1 MPLSAFQGAVGE
13 RMMKSYNR
21 ADSAG
26 DGGDGGDTCRYGGQ
40 RVRKCHPLV
49 VANGEIDELSAHLGL
64 CRASAAG
71 AVSRA
76 DAQCWFATIE
86 AILDRVQADLV
97 ALGAMLAVDAGQA
110 PPAAVD
116 DADVARLEAAI
127 TKTGKGLPP
136 LKRFIVPGGCELACR
151 LHVARCVCRRA
162 ERSLVLALDAHLAVP
177 PPALRYLNRLGD
189 LLFTLARLANRTA
202 DAEERHWRP

>member
-1 MPLSAFQGAVGE
+1 MPLSVFQGAVGE

-21 ADSAG
+21 ADTN

-64 CRASAAG
+64 CRASAASAASQAG
-71 AVSRA
+71 A
-76 DAQCWFATIE
+76 QFGCATIE
-86 AILDRVQADLV
+86 AILECVQADLV

-110 PPAAVD
+110 PPAAID
-116 DADVARLEAAI
+116 DEDVARLEAAI
-127 TKTGKGLPP
+127 AKTGKGLRP

-162 ERSLVLALDAHLAVP
+162 ERSLVLAMDAHLAVP

-189 LLFTLARLANRTA
+189 LLFTLARRANCIA
-202 DAEERHWRP
+202 GAEERPWRP

>member
-1 MPLSAFQGAVGE
+1 
-13 RMMKSYNR
+13 MMKSYNR
-21 ADSAG
+21 GSDGSGG

-64 CRASAAG
+64 CRASAVGAASQAG
-71 AVSRA
+71 
-76 DAQCWFATIE
+76 AQCWFATIE
-86 AILDRVQADLV
+86 AILECVQADLV

-110 PPAAVD
+110 PPAAID
-116 DADVARLEAAI
+116 DADVARLETAI
-127 TKTGKGLPP
+127 AKAGKGLPT
-136 LKRFIVPGGCELACR
+136 LKRFLVPSGCELACR

-162 ERSLVLALDAHLAVP
+162 ERSLVLAMDAHLAVP

-189 LLFTLARLANRTA
+189 LLFTLARRANRTA
-202 DAEERHWRP
+202 GAKERPWRP

>member
-1 MPLSAFQGAVGE
+1 
-13 RMMKSYNR
+13 MMKSYNR
-21 ADSAG
+21 GDSSG
-26 DGGDGGDTCRYGGQ
+26 SDGDGGDTCRYGGQ

-64 CRASAAG
+64 CRVSAA
-71 AVSRA
+71 AASQA
-76 DAQCWFATIE
+76 DDSCPFSSIE
-86 AILDRVQADLV
+86 AVLECIQLDLV
-97 ALGAMLAVDAGQA
+97 VLGAMLAVDAGQA
-110 PPAAVD
+110 PPEAID

-127 TKTGKGLPP
+127 AKAGKGLLT

-162 ERSLVLALDAHLAVP
+162 ERSLVLAMDAGLAVP

-189 LLFTLARLANRTA
+189 LLFTLARRANRTA
-202 DAEERHWRP
+202 GAKERPWRP

>member
-1 MPLSAFQGAVGE
+1 MEIRV
-13 RMMKSYNR
+13 MKSYNR
-21 ADSAG
+21 GDSAG
-26 DGGDGGDTCRYGGQ
+26 SAGDGGDTCRYGGQ

-49 VANGEIDELSAHLGL
+49 AANGEIDELSAHLGL
-64 CRASAAG
+64 CRASVAG
-71 AVSRA
+71 AA
-76 DAQCWFATIE
+76 PQAGAQCGCATIE
-86 AILDRVQADLV
+86 AILECVQADLV
-97 ALGAMLAVDAGQA
+97 VLGAMLAVDAGQP
-110 PPAAVD
+110 PPAAID
-116 DADVARLEAAI
+116 DADVARLEADIAQA
-127 TKTGKGLPP
+127 GKGLPT

-202 DAEERHWRP
+202 GAKERPWRP

>member
-1 MPLSAFQGAVGE
+1 MPLSVFQGAVGE

-21 ADSAG
+21 ADSA
-26 DGGDGGDTCRYGGQ
+26 GDGGDTCRYGGQ

-64 CRASAAG
+64 CRASAASAAPQAG
-71 AVSRA
+71 A
-76 DAQCWFATIE
+76 QFGCATIE
-86 AILDRVQADLV
+86 AILECVQADLV

-110 PPAAVD
+110 PPAAID
-116 DADVARLEAAI
+116 DEDVARLEAAI
-127 TKTGKGLPP
+127 AKTGKGLPT

-162 ERSLVLALDAHLAVP
+162 ERSLVLAMDAHLAVP

-189 LLFTLARLANRTA
+189 LLFTLARRANCIA
-202 DAEERHWRP
+202 GAEERPWRP